1 MKSVV
6 FIILSLTCSLV
17 FGQNEQAYLEIQKIQ
32 DQLNEHYSNPETSIL
47 LPKDLKVFKAL
58 NFYPIDLKFRV
69 VAEFVRTP
77 DEKPFLM
84 PTSTER
90 TPEYV
95 KYGEAHFSLD
105 GKNFVLNLFQNTAE
119 TKVGEADY
127 LFLPFTDLTSGVDTY
142 GGGRYID
149 QKIPEGNSIIIDFNQ
164 SYNPYCAYNP
174 RYSCPI
180 PPPENDLLIEIM
192 AGVKDFKQN

>member
-6 FIILSLTCSLV
+6 FIILSLTCTLV
-17 FGQNEQAYLEIQKIQ
+17 FGQNEQAYLELQKIQ
-32 DQLNEHYSNPETSIL
+32 DQLNEHYSNPDT
-47 LPKDLKVFKAL
+47 
-58 NFYPIDLKFRV
+58 
-69 VAEFVRTP
+69 
-77 DEKPFLM
+77 
-84 PTSTER
+84 TSTER

>member
-1 MKSVV
+1 M
-6 FIILSLTCSLV
+6 
-17 FGQNEQAYLEIQKIQ
+17 
-32 DQLNEHYSNPETSIL
+32 
-47 LPKDLKVFKAL
+47 
-58 NFYPIDLKFRV
+58 
-69 VAEFVRTP
+69 
-77 DEKPFLM
+77 
-84 PTSTER
+84 
-90 TPEYV
+90 
-95 KYGEAHFSLD
+95 
-105 GKNFVLNLFQNTAE
+105 
-119 TKVGEADY
+119 GEADY

>member
-6 FIILSLTCSLV
+6 FIILSLTCTLV

-32 DQLNEHYSNPETSIL
+32 DQLNEHYLNPETSIL